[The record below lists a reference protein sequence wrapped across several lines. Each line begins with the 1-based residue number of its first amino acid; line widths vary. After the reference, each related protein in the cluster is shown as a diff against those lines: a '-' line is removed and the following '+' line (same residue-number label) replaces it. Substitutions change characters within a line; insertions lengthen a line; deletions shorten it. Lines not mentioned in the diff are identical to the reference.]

1 MHDSPSTRS
10 QMEFPSSER
19 QRGRLRFFTLYSDWN
34 QFQTCFLKH
43 IMNVMNYWILI
54 IIDKITEKILE
65 NYFFFYYNMKQRA
78 KSELLL
84 FTERVLSKVIKYS
97 FSSFLF
103 FFCEFSHLFHD
114 PIKSSWAIYKA
125 HMNHVRRY
133 IFCVFT
139 RIDVFEYLF
148 IERDEKKIDHL
159 QKGKFFLW
167 GKQEVYPYLREKKRR
182 NDLFSTFLK
191 IFTEEKKRNWR
202 YASWK

>member
-1 MHDSPSTRS
+1 MIKL
-10 QMEFPSSER
+10 
-19 QRGRLRFFTLYSDWN
+19 LRK
-34 QFQTCFLKH
+34 FLR
-43 IMNVMNYWILI
+43 IIL
-54 IIDKITEKILE
+54 
-65 NYFFFYYNMKQRA
+65 FYYNRKQRA

-103 FFCEFSHLFHD
+103 FFCEFSRLFHD

-182 NDLFSTFLK
+182 NDLFSTFFKNLYGRE
-191 IFTEEKKRNWR
+191 EEKLEVRIVEIRKEEIKIHRT
-202 YASWK
+202 

>member
-1 MHDSPSTRS
+1 MIKL
-10 QMEFPSSER
+10 
-19 QRGRLRFFTLYSDWN
+19 LRK
-34 QFQTCFLKH
+34 FLR
-43 IMNVMNYWILI
+43 I
-54 IIDKITEKILE
+54 I
-65 NYFFFYYNMKQRA
+65 FFFYYNMKQRA

-84 FTERVLSKVIKYS
+84 FTERVLSNILS
-97 FSSFLF
+97 LLSF
-103 FFCEFSHLFHD
+103 FFLWIFSYF
-114 PIKSSWAIYKA
+114 PRYNKIKSSWEIYKA

>member
-1 MHDSPSTRS
+1 
-10 QMEFPSSER
+10 
-19 QRGRLRFFTLYSDWN
+19 
-34 QFQTCFLKH
+34 
-43 IMNVMNYWILI
+43 MNYWILI
-54 IIDKITEKILE
+54 IIDKIIEKILE
-65 NYFFFYYNMKQRA
+65 NYFFFTIIWSRERRANFYFSQSVCYQR
-78 KSELLL
+78 LLNI
-84 FTERVLSKVIKYS
+84 LSLLSI
-97 FSSFLF
+97 FLF
-103 FFCEFSHLFHD
+103 FFCEFSRLFHD
-114 PIKSSWAIYKA
+114 PIKSSWEIYKA

-191 IFTEEKKRNWR
+191 IFTEEKKRDWR